1 MKFYF
6 EIEPKAKNSLKK
18 KLTPR
23 FIFLKAENYFL
34 VKRLKTFSILIFL
47 LLLYMFSSKIANVKG
62 LFFSILSIP
71 KAIITLFKY
80 FSPSLNSL
88 KYWNDI
94 IKSYLKTMLMA
105 ISSTTFASFF
115 ALLFAIFSANF
126 PKKNHFIS
134 CIITTLASIFRNIPL
149 PAWVIVFLFSFGQ
162 NDVTG
167 FCVLFV
173 VTLGFLT
180 RIFKELIDSSSI
192 ESFIALRSLGASY
205 ISAIIHGVLPNIMGK
220 FLAWLLYTLST
231 NIRDSALVGI
241 LTGSGLGFLFTVF
254 FRSFRYDAAG
264 LVILILTITV
274 LAFDFASEKIREFLL
289 FEKVK
294 EKEINSKRLFS
305 FYLLVFLFI
314 LSAFSLYFMKGSEKT
329 ILETSKALVI
339 NLHSMFAISQISS
352 IPIFSLLKSC
362 CVSLALAF
370 LTTIISVLFS
380 LPLAILSIKII
391 VPNGII
397 KNIISGFSSFVRA
410 IPTIIWVMLFSVCL
424 GVGQIATIIGLSI
437 HSIAYLV
444 YAFSMSFN
452 SLAPN
457 AIDSLFSC
465 GASRA
470 SILTQAILPSSL
482 KQIISWS
489 FFRFEINFMNVVAL
503 GSAAG
508 AGGIGYELFIA
519 GSMEFNMKVVGAIS
533 YILLFAS
540 LSLESISNKI
550 KKRM

>member
-482 KQIISWS
+482 KKIISWS

-519 GSMEFNMKVVGAIS
+519 GSMEFNVKVVGAIS
-533 YILLFAS
+533 YILLFVS
-540 LSLESISNKI
+540 LSLETISNRI